1 LPKPR
6 PIADRRDRLATNGET
21 MAVIA
26 YVVLT
31 VAVFT
36 VLGYAQKLIEKL

>member
-1 LPKPR
+1 LTTPR
-6 PIADRRDRLATNGET
+6 PIADRCDRLATNGET
-21 MAVIA
+21 MAVIG